1 MRALALR
8 NVSIESPGTFGE
20 FLKRNGFTIDDIDL
34 SKGERCPATADGYD
48 VTLIMGGPM
57 NVYEEDK
64 HPFLAD
70 ELRLLQEAAKNGRK
84 VIGFCLGCQMIARA
98 LGAKVTKN
106 PVKEIGWM
114 PVMLTD
120 AGKREPLL
128 AGLPETLTVFQWHGD
143 TFAVPAGA
151 AHLVKSEACVNQA
164 FRHGNMLALQY
175 HPEVEEADV
184 RGWSDEYLAELLR
197 ERGVRGKEQL
207 VAETKRSFP
216 RMLKDRDLF
225 YGNLLR
231 WILER

>member
-8 NVSIESPGTFGE
+8 NVSIESPGTFGA
-20 FLKRNGFTIDDIDL
+20 FLKRNGFTIDDVDL
-34 SKGERCPATADGYD
+34 SKGEPCPATADGYA

-57 NVYEEDK
+57 NVYEEDQ
-64 HPFLAD
+64 HPFLAA
-70 ELRLLQEAAKNGRK
+70 ELRLLRDAAKKNRK
-84 VIGFCLGCQMIARA
+84 VIGFCLGGQMIARA
-98 LGAKVTKN
+98 LDAKVTKN

-114 PVMLTD
+114 PVTLTE

-143 TFAVPAGA
+143 TFAIPQGA
-151 AHLVKSEACVNQA
+151 AHLARSEACANQA

-184 RGWSDEYLAELLR
+184 RGWSDEYLPELLR
-197 ERGVRGKEQL
+197 ERGARGREQL
-207 VAETKRSFP
+207 VAETRRSFP